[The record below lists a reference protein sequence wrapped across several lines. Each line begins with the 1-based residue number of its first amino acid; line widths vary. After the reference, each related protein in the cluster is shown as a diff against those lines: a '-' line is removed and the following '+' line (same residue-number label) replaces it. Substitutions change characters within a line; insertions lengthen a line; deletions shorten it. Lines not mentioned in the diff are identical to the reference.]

1 MKALASLVVPILCLA
16 QEAATTPPQKRF
28 ALVVGNGAY
37 SRLPPLPGAIAEAR
51 RINMA
56 LQNAGFSVMLVENAT
71 MPELLSRDE
80 AGLLRAVQPGD
91 VVFFYYSGY
100 AVQGEDDDDYL
111 LPVNFD
117 PASDIK
123 DGTFRLTRLLQDLAG
138 KKTGLKIVML
148 EGPRRL
154 ERPVRGAT
162 GLGLLAPDTRDIG
175 ETLFAMAAQP
185 GQVVAPSADS
195 QGGLFT
201 QAVAEQL
208 AKPGLSPSETFE
220 LARQDVIRRTG
231 QRQIPFVNSVI
242 VTEGF
247 YFHPPVVKPPT
258 PPVSPTVVVQRVDT
272 VPTNPRDRQEYVF
285 IPPGK
290 FKMGCVPKDTRCE
303 ANEKPQHE
311 VTISQGFWMGRTEL
325 EVSAYQRFVDD
336 KKLKMPG
343 ATNYNPRWRTTNYP
357 MVLVKWE
364 EAKAFCTWAGGR
376 LPTEAEWEY
385 AARAGMTDEV
395 YPLNDENSRDKANFY
410 GKHGNDRFEEA
421 APVRSF
427 DANGF
432 NLFDMA
438 GNVWE
443 WVEDWYSP
451 AYYAESPA
459 ADPHGSAA
467 GKEHVIRGGSFESD
481 PKQHLRLSFRK
492 SQGGAAYHVGFRC
505 VLDDNEATKKLL
517 NVR

>member
-1 MKALASLVVPILCLA
+1 MNALAAFFLPILCLA
-16 QEAATTPPQKRF
+16 QEAPRRY
-28 ALVVGNGAY
+28 ALVVGNSSY
-37 SRLPPLPGAIAEAR
+37 SGLPALPGAVAEAR
-51 RINMA
+51 RMNSV

-71 MPELLSRDE
+71 MPELLARDE
-80 AGLLRAVQPGD
+80 AGFLRTVHPGD

-100 AVQGEDDDDYL
+100 AVQGEDEDDYL

-117 PASDIK
+117 PASDVK
-123 DGTFRLTRLLQDLAG
+123 DGTFRLTRLLQDLAA
-138 KKTGLKIVML
+138 KKIGLKMVML

-154 ERPVRGAT
+154 EAPVKGAT
-162 GLGLLAPDTRDIG
+162 GLGLVAPDTREIG

-195 QGGLFT
+195 QGSLFT

-208 AKPGLSPSETFE
+208 GKPGSSPAEAFE

-247 YFHPPVVKPPT
+247 YFHPPVVKPP
-258 PPVSPTVVVQRVDT
+258 PPEVSPTVIVQRVDT
-272 VPTNPRDRQEYVF
+272 VPTNPRDREEYVF
-285 IPPGK
+285 ILPGK
-290 FKMGCVPKDTRCE
+290 FKMGCVPADTRCE

-311 VTISQGFWMGRTEL
+311 VTIGKGFWLGRTEV
-325 EVSAYQRFVDD
+325 EVSSFQRFAEGN
-336 KKLKMPG
+336 KLKMPR
-343 ATNYNPRWRTTNYP
+343 APTYNSGWKTTNYP
-357 MVLVKWE
+357 MVLVAWDQ
-364 EAKAFCTWAGGR
+364 ARAFCAWTGGR

-385 AARAGMTDEV
+385 AARGGVADEV

-410 GKHGNDRFEEA
+410 GKRGNDRFEEA

-427 DANGF
+427 DANPF

-443 WVEDWYSP
+443 WAEDWFSP

-459 ADPHGSAA
+459 SDPHGPAT
-467 GKEHVIRGGSFESD
+467 GKEHVVRGGSFESD
-481 PKQHLRLSFRK
+481 PKQHLRLSFRR